1 MPIRINNIVTD
12 IDDSIDVVKDRA
24 LKKLKL
30 SLKDI
35 HGFKI
40 LKESIDA
47 RKKDSIK
54 FNYSVEVDCDNEE
67 HLVKRLKDKDI
78 RLEISKYDAASGIRL
93 KEMKLRPI
101 IIGMG
106 PAGIFAG
113 LLMAQKGLRPLI
125 FERGQSVE
133 ERSKTVDH
141 FWKTGELNT
150 ESNVQFGEGGAGT
163 FSDGKLTTRIK
174 DNRCDFVLQELVKA
188 GAPTQ
193 IVYSGKPHIGT
204 DKLKIVVK
212 NIREEIKRL
221 GGEVRF
227 NSRLEKIVVKNNEV
241 KAAVVNGEEIICDT
255 LILAIGHSSRDTYE
269 MLHKTNIIMEPKPF
283 AIGVRIE
290 HLQSM
295 IDENQFGK
303 FAEHPRLRA
312 ADYRLTHNCDRSKRA
327 VYSFCMCPGG
337 EVVAAAS
344 EENRLVTNGMS
355 YYSRNK
361 ENANAA
367 ILVSVSPEDF
377 EGTSPLRG
385 MDFQRYYEAKAYE
398 TGGGGYKA
406 PVQLFGDFF
415 QDKVSSKLGTVKPS
429 YTPGYEFKDLR
440 ECLPLYVTEALKEGI
455 YNFDKKIKGFASKD
469 AVMTGIETRTSAPV
483 RIIRN
488 EKLQSISIKGIFPA
502 GEGAGYAG
510 GIISAAVD
518 GLKAAEAA
526 MKIEQIK
533 FL

>member
-1 MPIRINNIVTD
+1 MPVRINNLVTG
-12 IDDSIDVVKDRA
+12 IDDSIEILKEKSA
-24 LKKLKL
+24 KKLKL

-35 HGFKI
+35 RDLKI
-40 LKESIDA
+40 LKESVDA
-47 RKKDSIK
+47 RKKDNIK
-54 FNYSVEVDCDNEE
+54 FNYSVEVSFDNEE
-67 HLVKRLKDKDI
+67 ALVNSLKDKDI
-78 RLEISKYDAASGIRL
+78 ILEISKYDAASEIKPR
-93 KEMKLRPI
+93 EMKFRPI

-106 PAGIFAG
+106 PAGMFAG
-113 LLMAQKGLRPLI
+113 LLMAQKGLKPLI
-125 FERGQSVE
+125 FERGHSVE
-133 ERSKTVDH
+133 DRTKAVAH
-141 FWKTGELNT
+141 FWKTGELNS

-174 DNRCDFVLQELVKA
+174 DSRCDFVLQELVKA
-188 GAPTQ
+188 GAPSE

-221 GGEVRF
+221 GGEVNF
-227 NSRLEKIVVKNNEV
+227 CSKLEKIIIKNNEV
-241 KAAVVNGEEIICDT
+241 KAVIINNQEIPCDT

-269 MLHKTNIIMEPKPF
+269 MLYKTNIIMEAKPF
-283 AIGVRIE
+283 AVGVRIE
-290 HLQSM
+290 HLQSI
-295 IDENQFGK
+295 IDENQYGK

-312 ADYRLTHNCDRSKRA
+312 ADYRLTHRCQSNKRS

-344 EENRLVTNGMS
+344 EGNRLVTNGMS

-361 ENANAA
+361 ENSNAA

-385 MDFQRYYEAKAYE
+385 MAFQRYYEGKAYE
-398 TGGGGYKA
+398 LGGGGYRA
-406 PVQLFGDFF
+406 PIQLAGDFLK
-415 QDKVSSKLGTVKPS
+415 DKVSSKLGKIKPS
-429 YTPGYEFKDLR
+429 YTPGFEFRDLR
-440 ECLPLYVTEALKEGI
+440 QCLPGYVIEALKDGI
-455 YNFDKKIKGFASKD
+455 QNFDRKIKGFAADD
-469 AVMTGIETRTSAPV
+469 AVMTGIESRTSAPV
-483 RIIRN
+483 KIIRN
-488 EKLQSISIKGIFPA
+488 ENFQSISVKRIFPA

-526 MKIEQIK
+526 MKIE
-533 FL
+533 